1 MSISSKKHD
10 LESCAVESRLRD
22 EVFLLDPWHRESFA
36 LAVFDSRTNAL
47 HGTKYSLYFH
57 KGRVSIR

>member
-1 MSISSKKHD
+1 MSTSEEKHE
-10 LESCAVESRLRD
+10 LESFEVESRLRD
-22 EVFLLDPWHRESFA
+22 EVFLLDPWHRESFE

-57 KGRVSIR
+57 EGRVSIR

>member
-1 MSISSKKHD
+1 MSTSSENHGS
-10 LESCAVESRLRD
+10 ESCTVESRLRN
-22 EVFLLDPWHRESFA
+22 EIFLLDPWHRESFD

-57 KGRVSIR
+57 EGGVSIR